1 MREARAFRVEF
12 LMRCYDLNGV
22 GSLFESCVALQNV
35 NKGIQAGNSRI
46 LNCVVQNNGFAGFA
60 AYNGSLVT
68 GCVSSYNGRSGITI
82 GADSVAT
89 GNDCVGNN
97 RSGSGTE

>member
-46 LNCVVQNNGFAGFA
+46 CIAQNNGFAGIRG
-60 AYNGSLVT
+60 YNGSL
-68 GCVSSYNGRSGITI
+68 GQ
-82 GADSVAT
+82 VAFRPT
-89 GNDCVGNN
+89 TDA
-97 RSGSGTE
+97 RALRLELIR